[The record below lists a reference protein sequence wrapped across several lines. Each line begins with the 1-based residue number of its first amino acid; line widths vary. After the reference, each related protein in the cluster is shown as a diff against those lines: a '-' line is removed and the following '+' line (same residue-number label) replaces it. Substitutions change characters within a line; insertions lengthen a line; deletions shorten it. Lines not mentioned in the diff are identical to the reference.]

1 MMSIGDLSFARFE
14 RISLRGSSSF
24 TEKWVEDRIID
35 DPTLLGL
42 GKLTM
47 IQRQRSQPRAGRLD
61 LLLQD
66 LDSKRRYEVELQL
79 GKLDESHLIRAVEY
93 WDIER
98 KRYPQY
104 QHCAVLIAED
114 ITSRFLNV
122 ISLFNGAIPLI
133 ALQIQAVKVGSSVS
147 LIFTKVVDEL
157 TRGLVDGDE
166 EDAAAPADRS
176 YWEKN
181 SSISSMTAFDNI
193 VSLVKEIDPLIT
205 PKFNKVYIGFEKNRE
220 IVNFVTCRPQKA
232 RLKIEPRLPQ
242 SDETDALL
250 TQSQIDGWDYDGSWG
265 RYRLPLTGAILAD
278 KRDFVKTI
286 LKKAYDEHFA

>member
-1 MMSIGDLSFARFE
+1 MSIGDLSFARFE

-147 LIFTKVVDEL
+147 LILTKVVDEL

>member
-1 MMSIGDLSFARFE
+1 MSIGDLSFARFE